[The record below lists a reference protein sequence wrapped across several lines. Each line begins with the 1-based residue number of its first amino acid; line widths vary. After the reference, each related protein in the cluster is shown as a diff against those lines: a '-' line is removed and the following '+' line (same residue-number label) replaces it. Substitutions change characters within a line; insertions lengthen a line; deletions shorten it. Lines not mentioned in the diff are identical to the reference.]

1 MLNMII
7 KYLKYLGVIVG
18 AIGLSIIGF
27 IAYLLFCSWLDKRKL
42 EYLPLEDIP
51 SFCVL
56 DVNTLREV
64 TGNRDFPDFEA
75 KQLWFY
81 KSDISHSVPHIEC
94 RFKKKMSEEDFE
106 KFFQVESN
114 IYWNPDKDGTLWFSR
129 GWSQKEYMDIPKGME
144 ENLFISIDW
153 LSRSGFV
160 LSFMKND
167 EWVSIDK
174 DYLNKLT
181 GCVFPEY
188 SVINFENGGKS
199 ISAKLLF
206 SKYVE
211 KNTAD
216 IFANG
221 TDEIKVDTVIDNKR
235 IFFDMLRDERYG
247 DLFISQEE

>member
-1 MLNMII
+1 MDGTQQLNLLEVDNNMII

-42 EYLPLEDIP
+42 EYHLLEDIP

-81 KSDISHSVPHIEC
+81 KSDSSHSVPHIEC

-129 GWSQKEYMDIPKGME
+129 GWYK
-144 ENLFISIDW
+144 
-153 LSRSGFV
+153 
-160 LSFMKND
+160 
-167 EWVSIDK
+167 
-174 DYLNKLT
+174 
-181 GCVFPEY
+181 
-188 SVINFENGGKS
+188 KS
-199 ISAKLLF
+199 IW
-206 SKYVE
+206 
-211 KNTAD
+211 
-216 IFANG
+216 IFPK
-221 TDEIKVDTVIDNKR
+221 EWKR
-235 IFFDMLRDERYG
+235 ICSFQLIGFHVQA
-247 DLFISQEE
+247 LFCHL